1 MSFGFSCGIW
11 LHIYVGSQV
20 WISGGIFMKKV
31 LKAIKLLGISVT
43 ASFAILA
50 IIYFFQTKSVAAD
63 SNRYTIVVED
73 VLKPGTESANE
84 SPKIVDEVIKT
95 ETEDAVDKEQKA
107 EETADKTT
115 ADADEDEEAEEE
127 TETEEAEETA
137 DETEAATE
145 AAKEDLQPETEA
157 PAPTEA
163 ETSAPVQAPVETPAP
178 TQAPTEAPAPA
189 PAEAPVQQ
197 AAPALTSVVYKDAY
211 NNEFKYNTIEEAK
224 AAVKVKTL
232 TDAEAKAAAEANKT
246 AYAAFAQET
255 LNRINEYR
263 AANGLPAL
271 TYSDKAASAA
281 MHRAAENA
289 YSDWNMTAMEDG
301 SKRHIRPNFERAS
314 TIADVYGIDGNFG
327 ENFGR
332 IFNTPAEIVAA
343 WQGSA
348 SHNALLLSTN
358 YTQVG
363 IGVAQDSFGD
373 YYWIAIFN

>member
-1 MSFGFSCGIW
+1 
-11 LHIYVGSQV
+11 
-20 WISGGIFMKKV
+20 MKKV
-31 LKAIKLLGISVT
+31 LKAVKLLGISVT

-63 SNRYTIVVED
+63 SGRYTIVVED
-73 VLKPGTESANE
+73 VMKPGTESANE

-95 ETEDAVDKEQKA
+95 ETEDAADKEQKA

-115 ADADEDEEAEEE
+115 ADADEDDEEE
-127 TETEEAEETA
+127 TEETEETEEAA

-145 AAKEDLQPETEA
+145 AAKEASQPETEA
-157 PAPTEA
+157 PAPVE
-163 ETSAPVQAPVETPAP
+163 VETPAP
-178 TQAPTEAPAPA
+178 TQAPVEAPAPTEAATQA
-189 PAEAPVQQ
+189 PTEAPVQQ
-197 AAPALTSVVYKDAY
+197 AASALTSVVYKDAY
-211 NNEFKYNTIEEAK
+211 NNESKYNTIEEAK
-224 AAVKVKTL
+224 AAVKVATL
-232 TDAEAKAAAEANKT
+232 TDAEARAAAQANKT
-246 AYAAFAQET
+246 TYAAFAQET

-263 AANGLPAL
+263 AANGLGAL

-289 YSDWNMTAMEDG
+289 YADWNMTAMENG

-314 TIADVYGIDGNFG
+314 TIADEYGISGNFG

-332 IFNTPAEIVAA
+332 IFNTPAEIIAA
-343 WQGSA
+343 WQGSS
-348 SHNALLLSTN
+348 SHNALLLSAN

-373 YYWIAIFN
+373 YYWVAIFN

>member
-1 MSFGFSCGIW
+1 
-11 LHIYVGSQV
+11 
-20 WISGGIFMKKV
+20 MKKI
-31 LKAIKLLGISVT
+31 LKALKLLGISVT

-63 SNRYTIVVED
+63 NNRYTIVVED
-73 VLKPGTESANE
+73 VMKPGTESANE

-107 EETADKTT
+107 DQTADKTT
-115 ADADEDEEAEEE
+115 VAADEEDESEEE
-127 TETEEAEETA
+127 EIKETEETAEKEEESA
-137 DETEAATE
+137 EA
-145 AAKEDLQPETEA
+145 KQPETEA
-157 PAPTEA
+157 PTEAPTPEAPAETPAPTPAPTE
-163 ETSAPVQAPVETPAP
+163 AP
-178 TQAPTEAPAPA
+178 TQAPTEAPKP
-189 PAEAPVQQ
+189 APVQQ
-197 AAPALTSVVYKDAY
+197 GSALTSVVYKDAY
-211 NNEFKYNTIEEAK
+211 NNEFKYATLDEAK

-232 TDAEAKAAAEANKT
+232 SDAEAKAAAQANKT

-263 AANGLPAL
+263 TANGIPAL
-271 TYSDKAASAA
+271 TYSDKAANAA

-289 YSDWNMTAMEDG
+289 YSDWNMTAMENG
-301 SKRHIRPNFERAS
+301 SKRHIRPNFEKAS
-314 TIADVYGIDGNFG
+314 SIGDVYGISGNFG

-332 IFNTPAEIVAA
+332 IFNSPAEIVGA
-343 WQGSA
+343 WQGSS

-373 YYWIAIFN
+373 YYWVAIFN

>member
-1 MSFGFSCGIW
+1 
-11 LHIYVGSQV
+11 
-20 WISGGIFMKKV
+20 MKKV
-31 LKAIKLLGISVT
+31 LKAVKLLGISVT

-63 SNRYTIVVED
+63 SGRYTIVVED
-73 VLKPGTESANE
+73 VMKPGTESANE

-95 ETEDAVDKEQKA
+95 ETEDAADKEQKA

-115 ADADEDEEAEEE
+115 ADADEDDEEE
-127 TETEEAEETA
+127 TEETEETEEAA

-145 AAKEDLQPETEA
+145 AAKEASQPETEA
-157 PAPTEA
+157 PAPVE
-163 ETSAPVQAPVETPAP
+163 VETPAP
-178 TQAPTEAPAPA
+178 TQAPVEAPAPTEAAAQA
-189 PAEAPVQQ
+189 PTEAPVQQ
-197 AAPALTSVVYKDAY
+197 AASALTSVVYKDAY
-211 NNEFKYNTIEEAK
+211 NNESKYNTIEEAK
-224 AAVKVKTL
+224 AAVKVATL
-232 TDAEAKAAAEANKT
+232 TDAEARVAAQANKT
-246 AYAAFAQET
+246 TYAAFAQET

-263 AANGLPAL
+263 AANGLGAL

-289 YSDWNMTAMEDG
+289 YADWNMTAMENG

-314 TIADVYGIDGNFG
+314 TIADEYGISGNFG

-332 IFNTPAEIVAA
+332 IFNTPAEIIAA
-343 WQGSA
+343 WQGSS
-348 SHNALLLSTN
+348 SHNALLLSAN

-373 YYWIAIFN
+373 YYWVAIFN

>member
-1 MSFGFSCGIW
+1 
-11 LHIYVGSQV
+11 
-20 WISGGIFMKKV
+20 MKKV
-31 LKAIKLLGISVT
+31 LKAVKLLGISVT

-63 SNRYTIVVED
+63 SGRYTIVVED
-73 VLKPGTESANE
+73 VMKPGTESANE

-95 ETEDAVDKEQKA
+95 ETEDAADKEQKA

-115 ADADEDEEAEEE
+115 ADADEDDEEE
-127 TETEEAEETA
+127 TEETEETEEAA

-145 AAKEDLQPETEA
+145 AAKEASQPETEA
-157 PAPTEA
+157 PAPVEV
-163 ETSAPVQAPVETPAP
+163 ETPASTQAPVEAP
-178 TQAPTEAPAPA
+178 APTEAAAQAPT
-189 PAEAPVQQ
+189 EAPVQQ
-197 AAPALTSVVYKDAY
+197 AASALTSVVYKDAY
-211 NNEFKYNTIEEAK
+211 NNESKYNTIEEAK
-224 AAVKVKTL
+224 AAVKVATL
-232 TDAEAKAAAEANKT
+232 TDAEARAAAQANKT
-246 AYAAFAQET
+246 TYAAFAQET

-263 AANGLPAL
+263 AANGLGAL

-289 YSDWNMTAMEDG
+289 YADWNMTAMENG

-314 TIADVYGIDGNFG
+314 TIADEYGISGNFG

-332 IFNTPAEIVAA
+332 IFNTPAEIIAA
-343 WQGSA
+343 WQGSS
-348 SHNALLLSTN
+348 SHNALLLSAN

-373 YYWIAIFN
+373 YYWVAIFN

>member
-1 MSFGFSCGIW
+1 
-11 LHIYVGSQV
+11 
-20 WISGGIFMKKV
+20 MKKI

-63 SNRYTIVVED
+63 SGRYTIVVED
-73 VLKPGTESANE
+73 VMKPGTESANE

-95 ETEDAVDKEQKA
+95 ETEDAADKEQKA

-115 ADADEDEEAEEE
+115 ADADEDDEEE
-127 TETEEAEETA
+127 TEETEETEEAA

-145 AAKEDLQPETEA
+145 AAKEASQPETEA
-157 PAPTEA
+157 PAPVE
-163 ETSAPVQAPVETPAP
+163 VETPAP
-178 TQAPTEAPAPA
+178 TQAPVEAPAPTEAATQA
-189 PAEAPVQQ
+189 PTEAPVQQ
-197 AAPALTSVVYKDAY
+197 AASALTSVVYKDAY
-211 NNEFKYNTIEEAK
+211 NNESKYNTIEEAK
-224 AAVKVKTL
+224 AAVKVATL
-232 TDAEAKAAAEANKT
+232 TDAEARAAAQANKT
-246 AYAAFAQET
+246 TYAAFAQET

-263 AANGLPAL
+263 AANGLGAL

-289 YSDWNMTAMEDG
+289 YADWNMTAMENG

-314 TIADVYGIDGNFG
+314 TIADEYGISGNFG

-332 IFNTPAEIVAA
+332 IFNTPAEIIAA
-343 WQGSA
+343 WQGSS
-348 SHNALLLSTN
+348 SHNALLLSAN

-373 YYWIAIFN
+373 YYWVAIFN

>member
-1 MSFGFSCGIW
+1 
-11 LHIYVGSQV
+11 
-20 WISGGIFMKKV
+20 MKKV
-31 LKAIKLLGISVT
+31 LKAVKLLGISVT

-63 SNRYTIVVED
+63 SGRYTIVVED
-73 VLKPGTESANE
+73 VMKPGTESANE

-95 ETEDAVDKEQKA
+95 ETEDAADKEQKA

-115 ADADEDEEAEEE
+115 ADADEDDEEE
-127 TETEEAEETA
+127 TEETEETEEAA

-145 AAKEDLQPETEA
+145 AAKEASQPETEA
-157 PAPTEA
+157 PAPVE
-163 ETSAPVQAPVETPAP
+163 VETPAP
-178 TQAPTEAPAPA
+178 TQAPVEAPAPTEAAAQA
-189 PAEAPVQQ
+189 PTEAPVQQ
-197 AAPALTSVVYKDAY
+197 AASALTSVVYKDAY
-211 NNEFKYNTIEEAK
+211 NNESKYNTIEEAK
-224 AAVKVKTL
+224 AAVKVATL
-232 TDAEAKAAAEANKT
+232 TDAEARAAAQANKT
-246 AYAAFAQET
+246 TYAAFAQET

-263 AANGLPAL
+263 AANGLGAL

-289 YSDWNMTAMEDG
+289 YADWNMTAMENG

-314 TIADVYGIDGNFG
+314 TIADEYGISGNFG

-332 IFNTPAEIVAA
+332 IFNTPAEIIAA
-343 WQGSA
+343 WQGSS
-348 SHNALLLSTN
+348 SHNALLLSAN

-373 YYWIAIFN
+373 YYWVAIFN

>member
-1 MSFGFSCGIW
+1 
-11 LHIYVGSQV
+11 
-20 WISGGIFMKKV
+20 MKKI
-31 LKAIKLLGISVT
+31 LKALKLLGISGT

-50 IIYFFQTKSVAAD
+50 IIYFFQTKSVSAD
-63 SNRYTIVVED
+63 SGRYTIVVED
-73 VLKPGTESANE
+73 VMKPGTESANE

-95 ETEDAVDKEQKA
+95 ETEDVVDKEQKA

-115 ADADEDEEAEEE
+115 ADANEDDEEEVKE
-127 TETEEAEETA
+127 TEKTEETA
-137 DETEAATE
+137 DETETATE
-145 AAKEDLQPETEA
+145 AAKEASQPETEA

-163 ETSAPVQAPVETPAP
+163 ETPAPTQAPVETPAP
-178 TQAPTEAPAPA
+178 TQAPTEAETQAPT
-189 PAEAPVQQ
+189 PAPVQQ
-197 AAPALTSVVYKDAY
+197 AASALTSVVYKDAY

-224 AAVKVKTL
+224 AAVKVATL
-232 TDAEAKAAAEANKT
+232 TDAEAKAAAQANKT
-246 AYAAFAQET
+246 TYAAFAQET

-263 AANGLPAL
+263 AANGLGAL

-289 YSDWNMTAMEDG
+289 YADWNMTAMENG

-314 TIADVYGIDGNFG
+314 TIADEYGINGNFG

-332 IFNTPAEIVAA
+332 IFDTPAEIIAA
-343 WQGSA
+343 WQGSS

-373 YYWIAIFN
+373 YYWVAIFN